1 MKPFKF
7 GNYKINKNKCVIIAE
22 VGVNHN
28 CNLKIAEKL
37 IREAKK
43 NGADIVKFQTY
54 KANRISIED
63 TPKFK
68 TPHGKI
74 IKKGALFKSYEKVDR
89 FNKNDYKILKKICH
103 KNKIEFMSTPF
114 DDYAVDMLDSLG
126 VKAFKVAS
134 CDITNFP
141 LLKKIAKKKKP
152 IFLSTGASNI
162 DEIQNAVKYISKF
175 NKKICLMHCTMSYP
189 TKPED
194 ANLLAL
200 NDLKKK
206 FKDIPL
212 GLSDHSIG
220 YEIAAASVLLGVRVI
235 EKHFTYNKKLK
246 KSADHPIS
254 INSFELKKLRKNVDL
269 LIKASGSG
277 EKKVLNCEKSLRKIA
292 RRSLVTTRL
301 IKKGEI
307 FQENCLIPKRPG
319 IGISPS
325 LIHSIIG
332 KKAKKNILKDKI
344 LKKKDFFN

>member
-1 MKPFKF
+1 MKPFKI
-7 GNYKINKNKCVIIAE
+7 GNYKIADNKCIIIAE

-37 IREAKK
+37 IKEAKK

-54 KANRISIED
+54 KAEKLSIKES
-63 TPKFK
+63 PQFK
-68 TPHGKI
+68 IPNGKI
-74 IKKGALFKSYEKVDR
+74 IKKGYLFNSYKKVDR
-89 FNKNDYKILKKICH
+89 FNQNDYKFLKKICL

-114 DDYAVDMLDSLG
+114 DDEAVDMLDKLG

-162 DEIQNAVKYISKF
+162 DEIQNALKFILKF
-175 NKKICLMHCTMSYP
+175 NKKVCLMHCTMSYP

-200 NDLKKK
+200 NEFKKK
-206 FKDIPL
+206 FKNIPL
-212 GLSDHSIG
+212 GLSDHSLG

-254 INSFELKKLRKNVDL
+254 INSSELKKLRENIDL
-269 LIKASGSG
+269 LLKASGS
-277 EKKVLNCEKSLRKIA
+277 EKKKVLNCEKELRKIS
-292 RRSLVTTRL
+292 RRSLVTTKF

-307 FQENCLIPKRPG
+307 IIENSLTPKRPG
-319 IGISPS
+319 TGIAPN
-325 LIHSIIG
+325 LISSIIG
-332 KKAKKNILKDKI
+332 KKAKRNILKDVLI
-344 LKKKDFFN
+344 KKSDFF